1 MKILLISDTHG
12 DSLKL
17 KSEILPKYVKEVDI
31 AIHLGDFAKDLL
43 DLQPT
48 YPTLTMVGVA
58 GAFELGQAERLLTL
72 SGKRI
77 LLTHGHKN
85 GVKSDLSRIAY
96 YANEKGVDACFF
108 GHTHA
113 STIFTAGSVLIVN
126 PGSVTEPR
134 GNTNASIG
142 IVTISPDGK
151 MSAEIVEV

>member
-1 MKILLISDTHG
+1 MKILLVSDTHG
-12 DSLKL
+12 HSLKL
-17 KSEILPKYVKEVDI
+17 KNEILPKYANEVDV
-31 AIHLGDFAKDLL
+31 AIHLGDFARDLL

-58 GAFELGQAERLLTL
+58 GAFEIGQTEKVLTL

-85 GVKSDLSRIAY
+85 GVKSNLSRIAY
-96 YANEKGVDACFF
+96 YANEKDVDACFF

-113 STIFTAGSVLIVN
+113 STIFTAGRVLIAN
-126 PGSVTEPR
+126 PGSATEPR

-142 IVTISPDGK
+142 IVTISSEGE
-151 MSAEIVEV
+151 MSVEIVDV